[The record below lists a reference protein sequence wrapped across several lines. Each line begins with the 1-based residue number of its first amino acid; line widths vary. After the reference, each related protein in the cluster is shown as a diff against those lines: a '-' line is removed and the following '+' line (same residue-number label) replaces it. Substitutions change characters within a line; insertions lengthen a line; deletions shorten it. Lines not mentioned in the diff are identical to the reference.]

1 MVKLQKTPACL
12 MTTQAQLVATQ
23 QRQKLSKQSLV
34 LVLKILAARVRQ
46 PQMICYVSVS
56 CFFLLYEV
64 LI

>member
-1 MVKLQKTPACL
+1 